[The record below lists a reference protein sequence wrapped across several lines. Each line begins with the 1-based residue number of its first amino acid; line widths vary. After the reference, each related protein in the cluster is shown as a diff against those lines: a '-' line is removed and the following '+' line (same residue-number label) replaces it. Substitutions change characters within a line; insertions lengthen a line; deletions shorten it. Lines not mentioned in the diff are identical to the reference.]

1 VTIRI
6 GITGHQALPASA
18 VPTIESAFRSM
29 LDAEATG
36 TVISCLAA
44 GADQLLATLAVS
56 HGFGLEAVVPCRDYE
71 SSFAPEQL
79 PSYRMLLDAAESV
92 LTLGFP
98 EPSEDAYLAAG
109 KEIVERCDVLA
120 AVWDGLP
127 AKGKGGTGDVVEF
140 ARACGRPV
148 RVIWPAGVSRD

>member
-1 VTIRI
+1 MTTRI

-18 VPTIESAFRSM
+18 VPTIESVFRSI

-44 GADQLLATLAVS
+44 GADQLLATLAVA

-79 PSYRMLLDAAESV
+79 PSYRTLLDTAESV

-109 KEIVERCDVLA
+109 QEIVERCDVLA

>member
-1 VTIRI
+1 MTTRI
-6 GITGHQALPASA
+6 GITGHQVLPASV
-18 VPTIESAFRSM
+18 VPTIESAFRSI

-44 GADQLLATLAVS
+44 GADQLLATLAVA
-56 HGFGLEAVVPCRDYE
+56 HGFDLEAVVPCRDYE

-79 PSYRMLLDAAESV
+79 PPYRALLDAAESV
-92 LTLGFP
+92 LTLGFL

-109 KEIVERCDVLA
+109 KEIVERCELLA

-148 RVIWPAGVSRD
+148 RVIWPAGVTRD